1 MILAMALYFGQ
12 HRMRTEA
19 TYLHAVLSKRTIIY
33 FFSTIDL
40 SHNLYLNNIYTVTNG
55 ALWRDMSLG
64 TSSLFPSANIMG
76 WTSNNL
82 LPESGQLSTVFLLIP
97 AAVGA
102 AVVGSFERRISLW
115 LKDKKAKGKRTD

>member
-1 MILAMALYFGQ
+1 
-12 HRMRTEA
+12 MRTEA
-19 TYLHAVLSKRTIIY
+19 TYLHAVLSKRTITH
-33 FFSTIDL
+33 FFSTI
-40 SHNLYLNNIYTVTNG
+40 SHYLYLNNIYTVTNG

-82 LPESGQLSTVFLLIP
+82 LPESGKLSAVFLLIP

-115 LKDKKAKGKRTD
+115 LEDMNAKGKRID

>member
-1 MILAMALYFGQ
+1 MKISHALN
-12 HRMRTEA
+12 
-19 TYLHAVLSKRTIIY
+19 K
-33 FFSTIDL
+33 
-40 SHNLYLNNIYTVTNG
+40 IYTVTNG

-76 WTSNNL
+76 WASNNL
-82 LPESGQLSTVFLLIP
+82 LPESGQLSAIFLLIP

-115 LKDKKAKGKRTD
+115 LKDKKAKGKKTD

>member
-1 MILAMALYFGQ
+1 M
-12 HRMRTEA
+12 
-19 TYLHAVLSKRTIIY
+19 HAVLKQTHNYPTSSLKISHY
-33 FFSTIDL
+33 F
-40 SHNLYLNNIYTVTNG
+40 YLNDIYTVTNG

-76 WTSNNL
+76 WTSDNL

-102 AVVGSFERRISLW
+102 AVVGSFERRITLW
-115 LKDKKAKGKRTD
+115 LKDKKAEGKRID

>member
-1 MILAMALYFGQ
+1 MILAMYFGQ
-12 HRMRTEA
+12 QNEDRSHLLACSPEQTHN
-19 TYLHAVLSKRTIIY
+19 YSLFLPTI
-33 FFSTIDL
+33 
-40 SHNLYLNNIYTVTNG
+40 SHYLYLNNIYTVTNG

-82 LPESGQLSTVFLLIP
+82 LPESGKLSAVFLLIP

-115 LKDKKAKGKRTD
+115 LEDMNAKGKRID